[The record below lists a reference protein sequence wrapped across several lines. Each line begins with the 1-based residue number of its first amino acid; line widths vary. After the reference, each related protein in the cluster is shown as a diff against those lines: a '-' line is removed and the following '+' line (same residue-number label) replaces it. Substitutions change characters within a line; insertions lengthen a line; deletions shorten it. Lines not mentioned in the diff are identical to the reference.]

1 MQWAR
6 VLVILSG
13 PAGQRNLTYRT
24 VGYQE
29 FKRKSLA
36 KPKPERPIRDC
47 ARL

>member
-13 PAGQRNLTYRT
+13 PAGQRNLTYGT

-29 FKRKSLA
+29 LRRKFGKA
-36 KPKPERPIRDC
+36 EDKE
-47 ARL
+47 ANM